1 MLKIKE
7 DVACIKSTVFVS
19 VPRLYNKITEQ
30 LQGTINAMIKGN
42 EAARAPT
49 ENAVFAAFRH
59 GFGGRIRIMLTG
71 SAPINPSVQNYLQRA
86 MGCPFL
92 EGYGQTESPVA
103 LLIGR

>member
-49 ENAVFAAFRH
+49 ENAVFAKFRE

-86 MGCPFL
+86 MGCSFL
-92 EGYGQTESPVA
+92 EGYRSEERV
-103 LLIGR
+103 